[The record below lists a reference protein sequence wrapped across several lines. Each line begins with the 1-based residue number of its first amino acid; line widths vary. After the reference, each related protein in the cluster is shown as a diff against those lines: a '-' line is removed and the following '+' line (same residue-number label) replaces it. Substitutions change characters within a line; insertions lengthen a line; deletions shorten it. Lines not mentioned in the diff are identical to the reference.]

1 MSSEFTEEEMRR
13 ALGLSTPSPSQ
24 SQKQAP
30 AMTQPTK
37 AEPVHRPVTK
47 VKARTPKLRV
57 TLRVSKEFEGETK
70 LFHHDA
76 DTLSRFDAEQQAV
89 ALAKREKYR
98 YFDLVDIKAV
108 E

>member
-1 MSSEFTEEEMRR
+1 VSSEFTEEEMRR
-13 ALGLSTPSPSQ
+13 ALGLSTPSSSQ
-24 SQKQAP
+24 TQKQAP
-30 AMTQPTK
+30 AMPQPAK
-37 AEPVHRPVTK
+37 VEPTHRPLAK
-47 VKARTPKLRV
+47 SKAGIPKLRV

-89 ALAKREKYR
+89 ALAKKEKYR
-98 YFDLVDIKAV
+98 YFELIEIKSV